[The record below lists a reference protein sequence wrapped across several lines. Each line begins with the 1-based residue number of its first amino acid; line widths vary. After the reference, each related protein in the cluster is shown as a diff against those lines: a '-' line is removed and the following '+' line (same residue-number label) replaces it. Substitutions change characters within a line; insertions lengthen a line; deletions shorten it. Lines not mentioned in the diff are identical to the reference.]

1 MESGRSG
8 LRELSTHEEHTHNEH
23 KPIGLDHDP
32 DGTGGSRR
40 RAPRP
45 YENWTTTRIREEIE
59 RSLKTADA
67 YKKRAADYVKRG
79 KPEMAGEFNVGAVR
93 QIALVDTFNAELAVR
108 GA

>member
-1 MESGRSG
+1 MSTSRSDWITTLMEQ
-8 LRELSTHEEHTHNEH
+8 EEAR
-23 KPIGLDHDP
+23 
-32 DGTGGSRR
+32 RR

-45 YENWTTTRIREEIE
+45 YENWTREEIE

-67 YKKRAADYVKRG
+67 YKKRAADYIKRG

-93 QIALVDTFNAELAVR
+93 QIALVDTFNAEQAVR

>member
-1 MESGRSG
+1 MSTSRSDWITTLMEQ
-8 LRELSTHEEHTHNEH
+8 EETR
-23 KPIGLDHDP
+23 
-32 DGTGGSRR
+32 RR

-67 YKKRAADYVKRG
+67 YKKRAADYIKRG